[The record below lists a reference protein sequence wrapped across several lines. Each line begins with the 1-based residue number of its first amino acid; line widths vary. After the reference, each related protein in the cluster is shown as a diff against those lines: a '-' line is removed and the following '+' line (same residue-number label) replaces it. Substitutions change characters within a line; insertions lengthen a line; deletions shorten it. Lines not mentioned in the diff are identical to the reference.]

1 MTLPRPVSTNVV
13 DANNNLPIIPDMS
26 PHRINILNDIKQGA
40 AQLKKVGDGQK
51 TAHHNTPREVFQS
64 GVVGT
69 IGT

>member
-1 MTLPRPVSTNVV
+1 MTNPRQVSTNVV
-13 DANNNLPIIPDMS
+13 DANNNPPTIPDMS
-26 PHRINILNDIKQGA
+26 PHRINA